1 VVKQI
6 KNGLT
11 TNNHMKDQITNLWEA
26 GNNVNRIAAHLMIQK
41 SEVQRIVDN
50 LEAKKNSPK
59 TTLVDVV
66 EKKVSKK
73 KK

>member
-1 VVKQI
+1 
-6 KNGLT
+6 
-11 TNNHMKDQITNLWEA
+11 MKDQITNLWEA

-59 TTLVDVV
+59 TTPVDVV
-66 EKKVSKK
+66 
-73 KK
+73 

>member
-1 VVKQI
+1 
-6 KNGLT
+6 
-11 TNNHMKDQITNLWEA
+11 MKDQITNLWEA
-26 GNNVNRIAAHLMIQK
+26 GNNVNKIAAHLMIQK

-59 TTLVDVV
+59 TIPAVAV
-66 EKKVSKK
+66 EKSKK

>member
-1 VVKQI
+1 
-6 KNGLT
+6 
-11 TNNHMKDQITNLWEA
+11 MKDQITNLWEA
-26 GNNVNRIAAHLMIQK
+26 GNNVNKIAAHLMIQK

-59 TTLVDVV
+59 IMTADVV